1 VLSLSEIEEVKSL
14 LVKMGLNAYQ
24 SSVLA
29 FLLLLG
35 EAKATILSKVS
46 GVPASRVYGVL
57 DELVRMGLVRVRPNR
72 PAFYSPISPEDIVS
86 SLISWRLEEMRRE
99 VRYLES
105 LGRRFVDVASKIYL
119 KGKEGLVRKPLI
131 RIVSVGDASEEET
144 RRLYKNAKR
153 EILIF
158 SQAFEYFPRVS
169 KELVDAVDRGVKIKI
184 ILKNPSKLDVERR
197 EKQKRVLSMIREVL
211 DNKVNLRFADEV
223 PLRGC
228 IIDPNEEGSAL
239 FLVEEPGVLF
249 EFREAAITFNP
260 SLAKALALMFE
271 LLWSS
276 SKELF

>member
-1 VLSLSEIEEVKSL
+1 MSELKEIKSL
-14 LVKMGLNAYQ
+14 LISMGLNDYQ
-24 SSVLA
+24 AAVLA

-35 EAKATILSKVS
+35 EAKATTLSKVS
-46 GVPASRVYGVL
+46 NVPTARIYDVL
-57 DELVRMGLVRVRPNR
+57 DGLVRMGLVRVRPGR
-72 PAFYSPISPEDIVS
+72 PAFYSAIPPEDVVS

-99 VRYLES
+99 VRYLED
-105 LGRRFVDVASKIYL
+105 LGRRFIEVASKIYL
-119 KGKEGLVRKPLI
+119 KGKKGLARKPLI
-131 RIVSVGDASEEET
+131 RIVSVGKTSEEET

-169 KELVDAVDRGVKIKI
+169 KELVDAVDRGVRIKI
-184 ILKNPSKLDVERR
+184 ILKSPSKLDVERR
-197 EKQKRVLSMIREVL
+197 EKQKRILSMIREVL
-211 DNKVNLRFADEV
+211 GNKVNLRFADEV

-228 IIDPNEEGSAL
+228 IIDPNEEGGAL